1 MAGEGGDVCLTS
13 RGSSKPHEDVARC
26 PVFRERNSGRM
37 PIRAID
43 EYPRF
48 LIEIVINL
56 QRHGNSCGPATE
68 GHLRSIPIS
77 RQARADLQFILD
89 EPYAKDF
96 LDGQAPRPGGSAGVP
111 GPSRS
116 EEHTSELQS
125 LMRLSYAVFC

>member
-1 MAGEGGDVCLTS
+1 MRISDWSSDVCSSDLGSVESISSTKPELVDYRMACEGGDVCLTS

-77 RQARADLQFILD
+77 RQARA
-89 EPYAKDF
+89 
-96 LDGQAPRPGGSAGVP
+96 
-111 GPSRS
+111 
-116 EEHTSELQS
+116 
-125 LMRLSYAVFC
+125 